1 MFEITEICET
11 NQIFLF
17 RGLKGLLDNIK
28 QNWPKPER
36 KWFFP
41 SLYPIEKFLVALNLF
56 HL

>member
-17 RGLKGLLDNIK
+17 KGLKGLLDIMK
-28 QNWPKPER
+28 QNWPKMER
-36 KWFFP
+36 RWFFP

>member
-17 RGLKGLLDNIK
+17 RGLKGLLDIMK
-28 QNWPKPER
+28 QNWPKLER